1 MKSLQTSEQQRA
13 DALVLCALLR
23 AGLLS
28 LGHWSVGLS
37 LLALAGL
44 VAVQPPSARVQA
56 LWGLVV
62 LAGLLERYFAF
73 RLALDERLFRSLGR
87 GHLPSLTALDGALH
101 RLGLRAQPLTE
112 RPWNERLHG
121 ARQLVVGH
129 AFLVLLQ
136 TAAAVLSLLLT
147 RFL

>member
-1 MKSLQTSEQQRA
+1 MNPPQTSEQQRA

-23 AGLLS
+23 ASGRS

-44 VAVQPPSARVQA
+44 VAVQPPSAGVQA

-62 LAGLLERYFAF
+62 LAGLLERYLAF
-73 RLALDERLFRSLGR
+73 RLALDERLFHLLGR
-87 GHLPSLTALDGALH
+87 GQLPSLTALDGALH
-101 RLGLRAQPLTE
+101 RLGLRAQLLTE

-121 ARQLVVGH
+121 ARRLVVRH

-136 TAAAVLSLLLT
+136 TAAAVLSFLLT